1 MNMEDR
7 RFLIKPIFYISS
19 LLFSCWLVLK
29 IEQLCPSDLGRYES
43 LFHSGPPVPAQ
54 SKHHTAQKRSLYSLI
69 SDLKAGRIDS
79 VRFEEEMQKLFG
91 RNGPPS
97 IGEK

>member
-1 MNMEDR
+1 MEDR

-19 LLFSCWLVLK
+19 LVFSCWLVLK

-43 LFHSGPPVPAQ
+43 LFHSVQTTPKENILRPVE
-54 SKHHTAQKRSLYSLI
+54 KRDLYSLI

-79 VRFEEEMQKLFG
+79 IRFERELEKLFG
-91 RNGPPS
+91 KKSPRA